1 MLVPGDWEETPTMTE
16 QLRQVVEQLEQLPA
30 DAQDRL
36 AAIIQAQLED
46 LEEQEWEAIVS
57 KPQVRQAVRR
67 LAAEARRQEE
77 AGETE
82 EGGWKV

>member
-1 MLVPGDWEETPTMTE
+1 MTE
-16 QLRQVVEQLEQLPA
+16 QLRQVVEQLEHLPP

-46 LEEQEWEAIVS
+46 LEEQEWEVIVS
-57 KPQVRQAVRR
+57 KPQIRRAVQR
-67 LAAEARRQEE
+67 LAAEARLQAA

-82 EGGWKV
+82 EGGWAI